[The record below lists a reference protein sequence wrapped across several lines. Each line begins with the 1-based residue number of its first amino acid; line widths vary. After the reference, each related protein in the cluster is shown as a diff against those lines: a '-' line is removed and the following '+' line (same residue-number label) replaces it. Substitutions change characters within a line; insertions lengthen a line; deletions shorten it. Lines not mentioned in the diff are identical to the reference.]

1 MIKQILVL
9 IKVRILLTQTKFL
22 QLYNFVAQADSGL
35 NSRVAAAAG
44 LDSAAMKTLA
54 FVTTVF
60 LPPTFV
66 AVSISRIYR

>member
-1 MIKQILVL
+1 M
-9 IKVRILLTQTKFL
+9 
-22 QLYNFVAQADSGL
+22 
-35 NSRVAAAAG
+35 AAATG

-66 AVSISRIYR
+66 AVSIVEALEYSVANIIYSKDIVQYVDVQLAGFITQWIVFNDV